1 MFIFFFFAFCTEW
14 KAFGSGLL
22 KSYFHL
28 YSYWLA
34 FVLPSLVYRF
44 ALVTSLGIANLF
56 YPFSLKIEHH
66 VRSILAPGDYFFSLS
81 IFLLLLLS
89 FFKWFFI
96 LCMCVSGFCDAILNI
111 ECDSGSFK
119 KLKWFWSFI
128 FFFSVLTIDQLFD
141 ILKRRERCERKPNER
156 IRKKRKNLILWS
168 RLENNDRIKRT
179 MNVFFLHWLWSRN
192 RELVPDKHH
201 GLWIRFQTF
210 YFFLHNFFSFL
221 FKITPKNETILYSI
235 YSSKNYIL
243 NLYKTFD

>member
-1 MFIFFFFAFCTEW
+1 MKYICYQINRVNAKQKSFYLCLYFFFAFCTEW

-179 MNVFFLHWLWSRN
+179 MNVFFYIVYG
-192 RELVPDKHH
+192 RE
-201 GLWIRFQTF
+201 IESSCQTNIMAYGF
-210 YFFLHNFFSFL
+210 GFKRSIFFCTIFFPSYL
-221 FKITPKNETILYSI
+221 K
-235 YSSKNYIL
+235 
-243 NLYKTFD
+243 